1 MPYYSYFCV
10 LNSKLARDEFI
21 LQFIAIKTN
30 KRNAEIKRKDMNK
43 NRITTLFGIEYPII
57 QGGMVWI
64 SGWRLASAVSNAGGL
79 GLLGAGSMH
88 PETLVEHIHKM
99 KEATDKPW
107 GVNVPLMYPEI
118 DKLVDILISEGVK
131 IVFTSAGSPKKY
143 TQRFHEAGMKVAH
156 VVSSSKFA
164 RKCEE
169 AGVDAIVAE
178 GFEAGGHNGREETTT
193 LTLIPQVRQA
203 TTLPLIAAGGIGSG
217 QAMLASM
224 ALGAEGVQI
233 GTLFALTTESSASEA
248 YKERCTNL
256 EEGDTMLTLKLISPT
271 RLVKNDLYC
280 RILQAEKE
288 GAAVEDLRAILGQA
302 AAKRGIFE
310 GDLENGELEIGQIAS
325 AVKAIRPVSEVM
337 QQLVEEFDR
346 TKTAVANL

>member
-1 MPYYSYFCV
+1 MS
-10 LNSKLARDEFI
+10 
-21 LQFIAIKTN
+21 
-30 KRNAEIKRKDMNK
+30 K
-43 NRITTLFGIEYPII
+43 NRICELFGIELPVI
-57 QGGMVWI
+57 QGGMVWC

-118 DKLVDILISEGVK
+118 DRLMDIIVEEGVK
-131 IVFTSAGSPKKY
+131 VVFTSAGSPKKF
-143 TQRFHEAGMKVAH
+143 TSRLHEAGIKVAH

-169 AGVDAIVAE
+169 AGVDAVVAE

-217 QAMLASM
+217 QAIVAVE

-233 GTLFALTTESSASEA
+233 GTLFALAKESSASEQF
-248 YKERCTNL
+248 KELCIST
-256 EEGDTMLTLKLISPT
+256 EEGDTMLCLKKISPT
-271 RLVKNDLYC
+271 RLVKNQLYMQ
-280 RILQAEKE
+280 IAEAE
-288 GAAVEDLRAILGQA
+288 ARGAEADELRGILGKA
-302 AAKRGIFE
+302 ASKRGIFE
-310 GDLENGELEIGQIAS
+310 GDTEGGEIEIGQIAS
-325 AVKAIRPVSEVM
+325 AVKDIEDVATIMARLKTEYY
-337 QQLVEEFDR
+337 E
-346 TKTAVANL
+346 TKNRLAR